1 MDRLHALRVFRTVAE
16 KGSFVKAADALTMS
30 KSATSRAVVELE
42 ALLGV
47 RLLQRSTRSI
57 ALTVEG
63 AQVLEQSGVVL
74 AAFDQ
79 MVSANRLNSTE
90 ATGNVRLNAPVSFG
104 IRRLGPALA
113 AFLARHPKVTI
124 DLQLTDR
131 QVDLIEENVD
141 VALRIARDLSSTL
154 IARRVATAS
163 IRAYASTTYVERH
176 GRPHHPADLAR
187 HICLIYGAGTSAAS
201 DRAPW
206 HFVNA
211 TTGEQVKVAVN
222 GPLHANNGDVL
233 VAAAANG
240 AGIVLQP
247 DFIVD
252 ASVPVPGV
260 EALLPGW
267 HAEPLGIYLVYGSRQ
282 YQTLRVRRLI
292 DHLANELADNAPR

>member
-1 MDRLHALRVFRTVAE
+1 MDRLHALRVFRMVAE

-90 ATGNVRLNAPVSFG
+90 ATGTVRFNAPVSFG

-141 VALRIARDLSSTL
+141 VALRIARDLKSTL
-154 IARRVATAS
+154 IARRVATAAV
-163 IRAYASTTYVERH
+163 RAYASTAYVERH
-176 GRPHHPADLAR
+176 GAPRHPADLVGHR
-187 HICLIYGAGTSAAS
+187 CLTYGAGTAAAS

-206 HFVNA
+206 HFVHM
-211 TTGEQVKVAVN
+211 TTGEQAKVAVT
-222 GPLHANNGDVL
+222 GSLHANNGDVL

-252 ASVPVPGV
+252 ASVPMPGV
-260 EALLPGW
+260 EPLLPDW
-267 HAEPLGIYLVYGSRQ
+267 QAEPLGIYLVYGSRQ

-292 DHLANELADNAPR
+292 DHLTSELAEDTPR